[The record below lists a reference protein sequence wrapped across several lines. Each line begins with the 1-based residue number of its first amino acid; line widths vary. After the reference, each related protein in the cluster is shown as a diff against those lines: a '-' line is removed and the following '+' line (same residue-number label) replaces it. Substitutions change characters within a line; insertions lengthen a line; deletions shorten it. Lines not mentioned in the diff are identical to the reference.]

1 MKVTVCF
8 GRTRVVVPCGNG
20 TIKVHSLIEQAAMR
34 YKKAIA
40 KDPDYWLQVHRLE
53 HGDGGILDLD
63 DTLCDVADDKD
74 RLVAVYEEQD
84 PHHGGDGTS
93 ASSTGTQSPDPFT
106 AVAEL
111 NSSNMSAFQPYQT
124 SSEIEVTHSALR
136 SNMPLHVR
144 RSSDPSLAGLPL
156 GDPHTAP
163 EEPSRKNPTRWSTTA
178 GFRKHNHHHSH
189 SHSQNTGTN
198 SLERKDLDAYRS
210 LPRDSAVWA
219 TQFQRETARSSL
231 SANHPMVD
239 RWLDRQDQEEEEEEE
254 RVKQEER
261 NGRIEPVGRADSCV
275 EHSPTLSLNDML
287 KLVEV
292 SNVGGPLGIHVVPF
306 SATDRRTLGLL
317 VKRLE
322 RGGKAEQEGLF
333 QENDCVVKI
342 NNGDLRNI
350 RFEQAQNMFRQ
361 AMRSPVILFHVVP
374 ASMKSQYEQLS
385 QEELSPPCPRGERG
399 NRGSFTSSQASD
411 PQAPQPG
418 ERGSLVVHGGVGL
431 DHNPQ
436 RMSSRSRP
444 HPIPIPN
451 IKHQNHGPL
460 PQRVPDQRFSTSLPH
475 SGSNNVSSAPSPS
488 LQRRVSANPTAGYL
502 KKTGRRLNIQLKK
515 GPEGLGFSITSRDV
529 PIGGSAPIYVKN
541 ILARG
546 AAIQDGR
553 LKAGDQLQ
561 EVNGVDL
568 NGRSQEEV
576 VALLRITP
584 MGGTVSLLVLRQED
598 SYLPREVKSEEEDL
612 VLTPDGTREFLT
624 FEIPLSDSGS
634 AGLGVSVKGN
644 RSKENH
650 ADLGIFVKSIINGG
664 AACKDGRL
672 RVNDQLIAVNGES
685 LLGTPNQ
692 DAMEMLRLSMST
704 EGNKRGMIQLIV
716 ARRVAKSNE
725 EVPGSLRVEEQPLTD
740 PLDDHERHIS
750 HSMFGTRESMDDQP
764 SMPPRNVMMGPRMMG
779 NYQLSPTVNMPQD
792 DTVMIEDDRPP
803 VIPAHMSDQS
813 SSSSHDDMGF
823 AADNPVTWAQDVP
836 SQNECSL
843 SPDTEDPEDSFQ
855 REGFGRQSMSEKR
868 TKQFG
873 DNANQLEI
881 IKTRKSKSMDLVSD
895 EFNPHLTPS
904 TENMEGS
911 STGETIGPSLGLKKS
926 SSLES
931 LQTAVA
937 EVTLNGEINLH
948 RPRPRIIRGRGCNES
963 FRAAIDKSYDKPG
976 VIVTAMEECD
986 LKGMETLEEDTE
998 GSSRSGRD
1006 SISTATDLT
1015 LPPGNSVTM
1024 ERQVNGNGDK
1034 KRVKSV
1040 RDKKKPERD
1049 KEKEK
1054 EKEREKNKAKK
1065 GLLLKGLGDMFRF
1078 GKHRNGDKME
1088 RKGSSKSKM
1097 EDTQASEEEMLRMK
1111 LEQERIQAK
1120 TREFRER
1127 QASVARERE
1136 YAEILDI
1143 NPNLNCTFSSN
1154 EDEEHPY
1161 AGIGSLDGSSED
1173 SRQEPHQGPQPPQ
1186 DSGPDQPDLEALYA
1200 QVNKP
1205 RNGHPP
1211 SADSNRLA
1219 PSNHD
1224 RIRRL
1229 RVEFQ
1234 QARGE
1239 EDPDDRRR
1247 TYSFE
1252 QPWANSE
1259 TYTLTGHQSVSVES
1273 QVQRPRQDKRRDSFT
1288 QAQRQYSS
1296 LPRQPRKTPSTV
1308 SQESCDKA
1316 FPPGEVFQT
1325 AKENPRYSS
1334 YQGSRNGY
1342 LHSGASGFNAR
1353 VLLETQELLRQE
1365 QRRREQSEAKMRLP
1379 PPQEGVPVTNTGYD
1393 DIHPAPTPTLPQDPV
1408 LTQAPILVTAT
1419 PKGPYRQDVPPSPS
1433 QLARLNRLQG
1443 SEKGHPFYS

>member
-20 TIKVHSLIEQAAMR
+20 TIKVRSLIEQAAMR

-124 SSEIEVTHSALR
+124 SSEIEVTPSALR

-189 SHSQNTGTN
+189 
-198 SLERKDLDAYRS
+198 K
-210 LPRDSAVWA
+210 
-219 TQFQRETARSSL
+219 
-231 SANHPMVD
+231 
-239 RWLDRQDQEEEEEEE
+239 E

-399 NRGSFTSSQASD
+399 NRGSFTSSQ
-411 PQAPQPG
+411 
-418 ERGSLVVHGGVGL
+418 
-431 DHNPQ
+431 

-460 PQRVPDQRFSTSLPH
+460 PQK
-475 SGSNNVSSAPSPS
+475 
-488 LQRRVSANPTAGYL
+488 VSANPTAGYL

-750 HSMFGTRESMDDQP
+750 HSIACLMCSLLSP
-764 SMPPRNVMMGPRMMG
+764 SLWSHTG

-868 TKQFG
+868 TKQF
-873 DNANQLEI
+873 
-881 IKTRKSKSMDLVSD
+881 
-895 EFNPHLTPS
+895 
-904 TENMEGS
+904 GS

-1024 ERQVNGNGDK
+1024 ERQVNGNDDK

-1065 GLLLKGLGDMFRF
+1065 GLLLKGLGDMF
-1078 GKHRNGDKME
+1078 
-1088 RKGSSKSKM
+1088 
-1097 EDTQASEEEMLRMK
+1097 
-1111 LEQERIQAK
+1111 RIQAK

-1252 QPWANSE
+1252 QPWVS

-1379 PPQEGVPVTNTGYD
+1379 PPQEGVP
-1393 DIHPAPTPTLPQDPV
+1393 
-1408 LTQAPILVTAT
+1408 
-1419 PKGPYRQDVPPSPS
+1419 GPYRQDVPPSPS